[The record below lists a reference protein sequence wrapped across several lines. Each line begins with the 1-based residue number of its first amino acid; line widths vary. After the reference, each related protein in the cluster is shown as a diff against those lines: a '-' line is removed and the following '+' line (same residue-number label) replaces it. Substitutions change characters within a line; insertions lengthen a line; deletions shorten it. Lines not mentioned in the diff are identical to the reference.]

1 MDWFE
6 WDATKDA
13 ANQHTHRVSFAE
25 ARRAFADP
33 GRVIYPDLDHSATE
47 WRYFCLG
54 MVDGKIMTVR
64 FTWRE
69 GRIRIFGAGFW
80 RKGKKLYDRAQP

>member
-6 WDATKDA
+6 WDRAKNA
-13 ANQHTHRVSFAE
+13 VNQDKHGVSFAE
-25 ARRAFADP
+25 ARRAFVDP
-33 GRVIYPDLDHSATE
+33 ARVIYPDLDHSATE
-47 WRYFCLG
+47 TRYFCLG
-54 MVDGKIMTVR
+54 RVDGKVMTVR

-80 RKGKKLYDRAQP
+80 RKGKMLYDRTRT